1 MTLVWDILSLV
12 LIGMVTAIVV
22 FCLYIIAIGIYYQA
36 ILGPFLER
44 ELGFV
49 EGAAYIKVGQRLH
62 SAVALCSIV
71 PGGVFDRAGFQV
83 GDVLPG
89 LSHIDLFRLLNRSRR
104 RIVQLTVADGSQG
117 LPFGMRPIHL
127 IRFEVPLRTG

>member
-1 MTLVWDILSLV
+1 MTLEWDILSLV
-12 LIGMVTAIVV
+12 LIGTLITIVV

-49 EGAAYIKVGQRLH
+49 EGAAYIQVGQRLH

-71 PGGVFDRAGFQV
+71 PGGVFDRAGFRA

-89 LSHIDLFRLLNRSRR
+89 LSHTDLFRLLNRNRG
-104 RIVQLTVADGSQG
+104 RIAQLTVVDGGQG
-117 LPFGMRPIHL
+117 LPFGNRPIRL
-127 IRFEVPLRTG
+127 IRFEVPLRAG